1 MNNFFKIMFVAFF
14 VMIII
19 MSVIKNSD
27 AGDDILYSDIVP
39 SQQNVDGQHCL
50 IKTIIRQNGDT
61 ITKEEVLECSD
72 GRKRLDGPSYWEMFA
87 EFYYRDV
94 SAPDYCRYYSR
105 GRHAFKSHGKTCLK
119 TNGRWEIK

>member
-61 ITKEEVLECSD
+61 ITKEEGLECSD

-94 SAPDYCRYYSR
+94 SAPEYCRY
-105 GRHAFKSHGKTCLK
+105 
-119 TNGRWEIK
+119 

>member
-1 MNNFFKIMFVAFF
+1 MNNFLKIMFVAFF
-14 VMIII
+14 VLIAII
-19 MSVIKNSD
+19 SLVRDSD

-39 SQQNVDGQHCL
+39 SHQNVDGQHCL

-72 GRKRLDGPSYWEMFA
+72 GRRRLDGPSYWEMFA

>member
-1 MNNFFKIMFVAFF
+1 MMRI
-14 VMIII
+14 MIIMLLI
-19 MSVIKNSD
+19 LLAVIYIVRVD
-27 AGDDILYSDIVP
+27 AGDDILYSNIVP

-72 GRKRLDGPSYWEMFA
+72 GRKRLDGASYWEMFA

-94 SAPDYCRYYSR
+94 SAPEYCRYYSR
-105 GRHAFKSHGKTCLK
+105 GRHAFKSAGKTCLK
-119 TNGRWEIK
+119 TNGRWEVK